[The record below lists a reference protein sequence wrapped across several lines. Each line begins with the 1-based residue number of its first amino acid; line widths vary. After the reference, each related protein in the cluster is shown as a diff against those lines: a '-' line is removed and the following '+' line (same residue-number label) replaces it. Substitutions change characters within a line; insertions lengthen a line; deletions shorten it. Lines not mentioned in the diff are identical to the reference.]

1 MGLVHRMKC
10 ETLRGTERKPMSHK
24 IVFLAL
30 VAALFFPYSGQGQE
44 MTEKYIPVDAYPQ
57 LAGKYLIVGRIVS
70 VDKDMRVFA
79 LQSDGAIQKFLVA
92 GNTKI
97 WLDRSL
103 RKEANTDGTFSDL
116 KTGLKAEVK
125 VLGPEKMHLVR
136 WVKVQVTASQ

>member
-1 MGLVHRMKC
+1 MRLVHRMKC

-24 IVFLAL
+24 FVFLAL

-57 LAGKYLIVGRIVS
+57 LAGKYLVVGRIVS
-70 VDKDMRVFA
+70 VDKDMRAFA
-79 LQSDGAIQKFLVA
+79 LQSDGSIQKFLVA
-92 GNTKI
+92 NNTMI

-125 VLGPEKMHLVR
+125 VFGPGQMHMAR
-136 WVKVQVTASQ
+136 WIKVQVTVSQ

>member
-1 MGLVHRMKC
+1 MRLVHKMEC
-10 ETLRGTERKPMSHK
+10 ETLRGTERKTMLHK
-24 IVFLAL
+24 FVFLAL
-30 VAALFFPYSGQGQE
+30 VVAQFFPYSGQGQE

-70 VDKDMRVFA
+70 VDKDMRVLG
-79 LQSDGAIQKFLVA
+79 LQSDGSIQKFLVA
-92 GNTKI
+92 NNTMI

-125 VLGPEKMHLVR
+125 VFGPEQMHMAR
-136 WVKVQVTASQ
+136 WVKVQVIASQ

>member
-1 MGLVHRMKC
+1 
-10 ETLRGTERKPMSHK
+10 
-24 IVFLAL
+24 
-30 VAALFFPYSGQGQE
+30 

-57 LAGKYLIVGRIVS
+57 LAGKNLVVGRIVS
-70 VDKDMRVFA
+70 VDMDMRVFA
-79 LQSDGAIQKFLVA
+79 LQSNGSIQKFLVA
-92 GNTKI
+92 NNSKI

-125 VLGPEKMHLVR
+125 VFGPGRMHMVR

>member
-1 MGLVHRMKC
+1 
-10 ETLRGTERKPMSHK
+10 MSHK
-24 IVFLAL
+24 FVFLAL

-70 VDKDMRVFA
+70 VDKDMRVFG
-79 LQSDGAIQKFLVA
+79 LQSDGAIQKILVA

-125 VLGPEKMHLVR
+125 VLGPEQMHMAR
-136 WVKVQVTASQ
+136 WVKVQITASQ